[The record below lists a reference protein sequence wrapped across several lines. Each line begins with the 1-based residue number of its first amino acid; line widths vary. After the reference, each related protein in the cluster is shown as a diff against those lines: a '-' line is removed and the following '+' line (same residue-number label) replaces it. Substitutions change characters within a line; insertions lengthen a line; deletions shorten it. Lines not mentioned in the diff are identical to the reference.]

1 VLAAAAGPGPARGDG
16 TLDLD
21 DLAGL
26 GFLGVVGIVD
36 PPRPEATQAIAD
48 CHEAGIAVTMI
59 TGDHAGTAVAIA
71 RELGIVR
78 GDEASVLTGAEL
90 EAMTNEQLKD
100 RVQDVHVYARTSP
113 EHKLRIVR
121 ALQAHGQVVAMT
133 GDGVNDAPAL
143 TRADVG
149 VAMGIKGTEATKEA
163 AEIVLADDNF
173 ATIERAVEEGRRI
186 YDNIRKSV
194 VFLLP
199 TNGAQ
204 SLVILVA
211 ILGGLTLPLAP
222 VQILWVNLVTAVT
235 LSLALAYEP
244 AEPGLMTRPP
254 RPANEPVLSR
264 GALYQVLWA
273 SLLIGG
279 ATLAV
284 FEIERGYGV
293 SEGIAQTSAVTMLAL
308 GQMAFLFSCRFLHAS
323 SLTLRVLR
331 GNRVVWLACGALIVL
346 QLVFAYAP
354 FMHSWFRSAPISWTS
369 WALSAAFAVAVFLL
383 AEAGKA
389 LGRRRAARP

>member
-1 VLAAAAGPGPARGDG
+1 
-16 TLDLD
+16 
-21 DLAGL
+21 
-26 GFLGVVGIVD
+26 
-36 PPRPEATQAIAD
+36 
-48 CHEAGIAVTMI
+48 MI

-71 RELGIVR
+71 RELGVVR
-78 GDEASVLTGAEL
+78 PGEDVQALTGPEL
-90 EAMTNEQLKD
+90 EAMTAEQLRA
-100 RVQDVHVYARTSP
+100 RVRDVDVYARTSP
-113 EHKLRIVR
+113 EHKIRIVR
-121 ALQAHGQVVAMT
+121 ALQSHREVVAMT

-149 VAMGIKGTEATKEA
+149 IAMGIKGTEATKEA

-211 ILGGLTLPLAP
+211 VLLGLTLPLTP

-244 AEPGLMTRPP
+244 AEPGIMDRPP
-254 RPANEPVLSR
+254 RSPREPVLSR
-264 GALYQVLWA
+264 PSLLVVVWA

-279 ATLAV
+279 ATL
-284 FEIERGYGV
+284 GV
-293 SEGIAQTSAVTMLAL
+293 YLVEKQLGAGDGLAQTSAVTMLAL
-308 GQMAFLFSCRFLHAS
+308 GQTAFLFSCRFLGGS
-323 SLTLRVLR
+323 SLTPRVLT
-331 GNRVVWLACGALIVL
+331 GNRVVWIAIGTLMVL
-346 QLVFAYAP
+346 QLVFTYAP
-354 FMHSWFRSAPISWTS
+354 FMHAWFDSAPIGPRDWGLT
-369 WALSAAFAVAVFLL
+369 LAVAVVVFLL
-383 AEAGKA
+383 CEAGKA
-389 LGRRRAARP
+389 VARRVRA